1 MADVQP
7 ARSELDLRDYVGVI
21 RRQKWTVL
29 GITFAVALIAI
40 GVSLAQTRIYEAK
53 ATLVL
58 EVPVASSAVGSSAVT
73 DVGVTQQQVETE
85 AELMRSRP
93 ITRAIAEQ
101 LGYAPDV
108 DIKTVQDTPA
118 VLVVSR
124 DPNAERA
131 ARDANDFT
139 NTYVKVRQQAI
150 STALDNAIIDVRAQI
165 QNLDGEVAGYKTR
178 IEELFGQV
186 AATTDPAKK
195 LLLTTELERLQALV
209 DPRIVVARQAEL
221 QDKLD
226 QLATKASLVAR
237 GDNYTV
243 SGSAVPTRPVA
254 PRPARNGLIA
264 LGIGL
269 LLGLAVA
276 FVRDYFD
283 DTLRT
288 KDDLDLA
295 SGGIPVLG
303 LIPAVPGWRDRGTP
317 VLESAT
323 HPHSATSEAYRSLR
337 TALEFAAIEHK
348 VGIIHITSSSSGEG
362 KTTTAANLAV
372 ALASAGKRVVLVDC
386 DLRRPRV
393 HEFFGVSSDI
403 GFTSVLKGEL
413 DLQDAMIP
421 ATNVDGLLVLPSG
434 PPPPNPAEL
443 LSSKATQGL
452 LETLAKFVDTVV
464 VDSPPLLP
472 VADSAVLAGYAHA
485 TILVVTARSTTRR
498 SLHRSLEMLAQVN
511 APLEGI
517 LFNGVGREASYG
529 SGYGYDYYG
538 IDEDRRVSHR
548 LRDALSRT
556 AAKES

>member
-1 MADVQP
+1 MAEVQP
-7 ARSELDLRDYVGVI
+7 TRSELDLRDYVGVI
-21 RRQKWTVL
+21 RRRKWVVI
-29 GITFAVALIAI
+29 GITFAITLVAIAF
-40 GVSLAQTRIYEAK
+40 SLVQTRIYEAK
-53 ATLVL
+53 AALVI
-58 EVPVASSAVGSSAVT
+58 EVPVASTAITSQAQP
-73 DVGVTQQQVETE
+73 DQGVTQAQVETE

-93 ITRAIAEQ
+93 INKAIADQ

-108 DIKTVQDTPA
+108 DIKTVEESP
-118 VLVVSR
+118 VVYVTSR
-124 DPNAERA
+124 DSNPEQA
-131 ARDANDFT
+131 AKEVNDFT
-139 NTYVKVRQQAI
+139 TTYVKVRQASI
-150 STALDNAIIDVRAQI
+150 SKALDNAIVDVRAQI
-165 QNLDGEVAGYKTR
+165 QSLDGEVAAYKVR
-178 IEELFGQV
+178 IDEIFAQL
-186 AATTDPAKK
+186 ASTSDAAKK
-195 LLLTTELERLQALV
+195 RLLTTELERLQTLV
-209 DPRIVVARQAEL
+209 EPRNVVARQAEL

-226 QLATKASLVAR
+226 QLATKASLIAR
-237 GDNYTV
+237 GDNFTV
-243 SGSAVPTRPVA
+243 SGSAVPTQPVS
-254 PRPARNGLIA
+254 PRPLRNGLIA

-288 KDDLDLA
+288 KDDLDAA

-317 VLESAT
+317 MLESAT
-323 HPHSATSEAYRSLR
+323 HPHSSTAEAYRSLR

-372 ALASAGKRVVLVDC
+372 ALAAAGKRVVLVDC

-393 HEFFGVSSDI
+393 HDFFGIDATV
-403 GFTSVLKGEL
+403 GFTSVLKGEI

-421 ATNVDGLLVLPSG
+421 ASNVDGLLVLPSG

-538 IDEDRRVSHR
+538 VDADQRLSHR
-548 LRDALSRT
+548 LRTWFSRAT
-556 AAKES
+556 AKEA

>member
-1 MADVQP
+1 MADVKP
-7 ARSELDLRDYVGVI
+7 TRSELDLRDYVGVI
-21 RRQKWTVL
+21 RRRKWEVIVVTAAVVV
-29 GITFAVALIAI
+29 ITMV
-40 GVSLAQTRIYEAK
+40 VSLVQTRIYEAT

-58 EVPVASSAVGSSAVT
+58 EVPVASSAVGGGTTEAAVT
-73 DVGVTQQQVETE
+73 PAQVETE
-85 AELMRSRP
+85 AEIMRSVP
-93 ITRAIAEQ
+93 IARAINEK

-108 DIKTVQDTPA
+108 DIETVEETPA
-118 VLVVSR
+118 VFVVSR
-124 DPNAERA
+124 NTDAKRA
-131 ARDANDFT
+131 AREANDFT
-139 NTYVKVRQQAI
+139 NTYVEVRQATITTAI
-150 STALDNAIIDVRAQI
+150 DNAIKDVRAQI
-165 QNLDGEVAGYKTR
+165 QNLDGEVTGYKNR
-178 IEELFGQV
+178 IDAIFTQLGS
-186 AATTDPAKK
+186 TTDPAKRR
-195 LLLTTELERLQALV
+195 LLTTELERLQALV
-209 DPRIVVARQAEL
+209 EPSLVVQRQTEL

-226 QLATKASLVAR
+226 TLSTKASLTAR

-243 SGSAVPTRPVA
+243 SGSDVPTQPVS
-254 PRPARNGLIA
+254 PRPIRNGMIG

-269 LLGLAVA
+269 LLGLVVA

-295 SGGIPVLG
+295 SGGIPVLA

-372 ALASAGKRVVLVDC
+372 ALAAAGKRVVLVDC

-393 HEFFGVSSDI
+393 HEFFGIDADQ
-403 GFTSVLKGEL
+403 GFTSVLKGEI

-421 ATNVDGLLVLPSG
+421 AGNVDGLLVLPSG

-472 VADSAVLAGYAHA
+472 VADSAILAGYAHA

-511 APLEGI
+511 APLEGL

-529 SGYGYDYYG
+529 SGYGYD
-538 IDEDRRVSHR
+538 
-548 LRDALSRT
+548 
-556 AAKES
+556 

>member
-1 MADVQP
+1 MADVKP
-7 ARSELDLRDYVGVI
+7 PRSELDLRDYVGVI
-21 RRQKWTVL
+21 RRRKWEVIIITAVVVVL
-29 GITFAVALIAI
+29 AI
-40 GVSLAQTRIYEAK
+40 GISLAQTRIYEAK

-58 EVPVASSAVGSSAVT
+58 ETPVAGSAVGSNTAPDSAVT
-73 DVGVTQQQVETE
+73 PAQVETE
-85 AELMRSRP
+85 AEIMRSVP
-93 ITRAIAEQ
+93 IGRAVKEQ

-108 DIKTVQDTPA
+108 DIETVEETPA
-118 VLVVSR
+118 VFVVSR
-124 DPNAERA
+124 NTDPARA
-131 ARDANDFT
+131 AREANDFA
-139 NTYVKVRQQAI
+139 NTYVKVRQATITAAI
-150 STALDNAIIDVRAQI
+150 DNAIKDVRAQI
-165 QNLDGEVAGYKTR
+165 QNLDGEVAGYKVR
-178 IEELFGQV
+178 IDEIFGQLSS
-186 AATTDPAKK
+186 TTDPAKK
-195 LLLTTELERLQALV
+195 RLLTTELDRLQALV
-209 DPRIVVARQAEL
+209 DPRIVVQRQSEL

-226 QLATKASLVAR
+226 TLATKASLVAR

-243 SGSAVPTRPVA
+243 SGSDVPSSPVSPRPV
-254 PRPARNGLIA
+254 RNGLIA

-269 LLGLAVA
+269 LLGLVVA

-393 HEFFGVSSDI
+393 HEFFGIEADM
-403 GFTSVLKGEL
+403 GFTSVLKGEI

-421 ATNVDGLLVLPSG
+421 AGNVDGLLVLPSG

-485 TILVVTARSTTRR
+485 TILVVTAKSTTRR
-498 SLHRSLEMLAQVN
+498 ALHRSLEMLAQVN

-529 SGYGYDYYG
+529 YGYGYNYYG
-538 IDEDRRVSHR
+538 NDEHQRMGNK
-548 LRDALSRT
+548 LRTSLKRT
-556 AAKES
+556 TDEA